1 MKVTLIEI
9 KKKKN
14 KRIVVKE
21 YLNEIKPYLSDITAD
36 LQNSGTWKI
45 QLTITI
51 NFVSSENVDEEHVMH
66 SKKDNT
72 EFITYENVNDVVDEM
87 FE

>member
-51 NFVSSENVDEEHVMH
+51 NLVSSENVDEEHVMH